1 LQPLGG
7 RPLGW
12 LLPLR
17 RRDRIALAWHG
28 RLAGRRVPD
37 GRYVLQLVVG
47 KRTVARA
54 GFRLDATPP
63 SLTDFR
69 ATNGGRPFAG
79 DNSLLTTISPEADT
93 GRTTARIAFTLS
105 EAATVSVQILAPN
118 RRRRTVTPL
127 RQTSGPGRP
136 VITWAPDA
144 SVEPRTYLLL
154 VTATDATGNRGRY
167 GAETAYV
174 DRYPRAPV
182 VRVLGVE
189 ASFDRDSYAPGG
201 VATLRVSTDAPSF
214 TLGL

>member
-1 LQPLGG
+1 RAYANVSHLLRVAAALAVFLHAHHAAPTRFDVQPQLFSPNVAALRANAQLPSPALAGIRLQPLGG

-28 RLAGRRVPD
+28 RRAGRRVPD

-93 GRTTARIAFTLS
+93 GRTTA
-105 EAATVSVQILAPN
+105 
-118 RRRRTVTPL
+118 
-127 RQTSGPGRP
+127 
-136 VITWAPDA
+136 
-144 SVEPRTYLLL
+144 
-154 VTATDATGNRGRY
+154 
-167 GAETAYV
+167 
-174 DRYPRAPV
+174 
-182 VRVLGVE
+182 
-189 ASFDRDSYAPGG
+189 
-201 VATLRVSTDAPSF
+201 
-214 TLGL
+214 